1 MTLIS
6 SAVPAQAA
14 TASGFTAADAL
25 AVFVVVMVLV
35 AVALAL
41 VGRRTRRLASRPR
54 LGSAH
59 SRRIRRA
66 AEQDFETIERDEA
79 QWREV
84 PGHRDDPRNDEL

>member
-1 MTLIS
+1 MTLTFG
-6 SAVPAQAA
+6 VVQAQVAA
-14 TASGFTAADAL
+14 ASGFTAGEAL
-25 AVFVVVMVLV
+25 AVFVVVLAAL
-35 AVALAL
+35 AVALAF

-54 LGSAH
+54 LRTAH

-66 AEQDFETIERDEA
+66 AEEDFETIERDES